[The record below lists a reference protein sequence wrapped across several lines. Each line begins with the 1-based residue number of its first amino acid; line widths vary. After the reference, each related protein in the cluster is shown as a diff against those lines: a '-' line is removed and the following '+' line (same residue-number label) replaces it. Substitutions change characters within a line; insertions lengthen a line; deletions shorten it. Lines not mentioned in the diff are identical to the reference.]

1 MLKKR
6 IIAKLEI
13 KGPNLVKGVNLEG
26 LRVLGKPEFFSE
38 NYYNNGI
45 NELFY
50 QDVVASLYGKNA
62 LYETISKTAKKIFI
76 PLIVGGGIRKVS
88 DIYKILRA
96 GADKVS
102 INSQAFK
109 DPNLIYEAVRIFGKS
124 TIVANVELLKKN
136 NKYFCYYN
144 NGRTPANI
152 ESTEWIMNLQKLG
165 VGEIIV
171 TFIDYDG
178 TGNGFDVDYI
188 KSLKKKLTIPLV
200 VSGGAGS
207 LIQVTKLFKK
217 TNISGIALGSFL
229 HYNLIQGK
237 KFSKNEFKDEGNVE
251 FITTNNFN
259 FKKFENKSVS
269 NILKKLNKI

>member
-38 NYYNNGI
+38 SYYKDGI

-62 LYETISKTAKKIFI
+62 LYETISKTAKKSFI
-76 PLIVGGGIRKVS
+76 PLIVGGGIRKIS

-102 INSQAFK
+102 INSQVFK
-109 DPNLIYEAVRIFGKS
+109 DANLIYEAVRIFGKS

-136 NKYFCYYN
+136 DKYFCYYN
-144 NGRTPANI
+144 NGRTPTHI
-152 ESTEWIMNLQKLG
+152 ESIDWVMKLQKIG
-165 VGEIIV
+165 VGEIIA
-171 TFIDYDG
+171 TFIDFDG
-178 TGNGFDVDYI
+178 TGNGFDFDYI

-207 LIQVTKLFKK
+207 LIQVNKLFKK
-217 TNISGIALGSFL
+217 TDISGIALGSFL

-237 KFSKNEFKDEGNVE
+237 KFLKNEFKEEGNID

-259 FKKFENKSVS
+259 FKKFEKKPVS
-269 NILKKLNKI
+269 IILNKLNKI

>member
-38 NYYNNGI
+38 NYYENGI
-45 NELFY
+45 DELFY

-62 LYETISKTAKKIFI
+62 LCETISKTAKKIFI
-76 PLIVGGGIRKVS
+76 PLTVGGGVRSIS

-102 INSQAFK
+102 INSQGFK
-109 DPNLIYEAVRIFGKS
+109 NPKVISDAVKIFGKS
-124 TIVANVELLKKN
+124 TIVANVEVLKKK
-136 NKYFCYYN
+136 NKYYCYYN

-152 ESTEWIMNLQKLG
+152 EANEWILKLQNLG
-165 VGEIIV
+165 VGEIV
-171 TFIDYDG
+171 LTFIDFDG
-178 TGNGFDVDYI
+178 TGKGCDFNFI
-188 KSLKKKLTIPLV
+188 KSIKKKLKIPLIISGGIGNLKHV
-200 VSGGAGS
+200 SRLFKSTDVSGVAIGS
-207 LIQVTKLFKK
+207 L
-217 TNISGIALGSFL
+217 L

-237 KFSKNEFKDEGNVE
+237 QFIKKEFKDEGNID
-251 FITTNNFN
+251 FISSNKFN
-259 FKKFENKSVS
+259 FKKFENKSIN
-269 NILKKLNKI
+269 NILKKLNKF

>member
-38 NYYNNGI
+38 NYYKNGI

-76 PLIVGGGIRKVS
+76 PLIVGGGIRKIS
-88 DIYKILRA
+88 DINKILRA

-144 NGRTPANI
+144 NGRTPTNI
-152 ESTEWIMNLQKLG
+152 ESIEWIMKLQKIG
-165 VGEIIV
+165 VGEIIA
-171 TFIDYDG
+171 TFIDFDG

-237 KFSKNEFKDEGNVE
+237 
-251 FITTNNFN
+251 NFQ
-259 FKKFENKSVS
+259 K
-269 NILKKLNKI
+269 

>member
-62 LYETISKTAKKIFI
+62 LYETISKTAKIFI

-124 TIVANVELLKKN
+124 TIVANVELLKKQQ
-136 NKYFCYYN
+136 
-144 NGRTPANI
+144 I
-152 ESTEWIMNLQKLG
+152 LLLLQ
-165 VGEIIV
+165 
-171 TFIDYDG
+171 
-178 TGNGFDVDYI
+178 
-188 KSLKKKLTIPLV
+188 
-200 VSGGAGS
+200 
-207 LIQVTKLFKK
+207 QW
-217 TNISGIALGSFL
+217 
-229 HYNLIQGK
+229 
-237 KFSKNEFKDEGNVE
+237 KNSCEYRVN
-251 FITTNNFN
+251 
-259 FKKFENKSVS
+259 
-269 NILKKLNKI
+269 

>member
-50 QDVVASLYGKNA
+50 QDVGASLYGKNA

-124 TIVANVELLKKN
+124 TIVANVELLKKQQ
-136 NKYFCYYN
+136 
-144 NGRTPANI
+144 I
-152 ESTEWIMNLQKLG
+152 LLLLQ
-165 VGEIIV
+165 
-171 TFIDYDG
+171 
-178 TGNGFDVDYI
+178 
-188 KSLKKKLTIPLV
+188 
-200 VSGGAGS
+200 
-207 LIQVTKLFKK
+207 QW
-217 TNISGIALGSFL
+217 
-229 HYNLIQGK
+229 
-237 KFSKNEFKDEGNVE
+237 KNSCEYRVN
-251 FITTNNFN
+251 
-259 FKKFENKSVS
+259 
-269 NILKKLNKI
+269 